1 MDKHNTR
8 YVLHNVKH
16 LYIIYSRLYYQ
27 VYPEQTFG
35 TIKLRMKWCLLHFFF
50 YHAIM
55 SVYSTLSVS
64 MTVQSL

>member
-16 LYIIYSRLYYQ
+16 LYSIYSRLYYQ

-35 TIKLRMKWCLLHFFF
+35 TIKLRMKKQCKSG
-50 YHAIM
+50 AIVPDK
-55 SVYSTLSVS
+55 SANPAS
-64 MTVQSL
+64 